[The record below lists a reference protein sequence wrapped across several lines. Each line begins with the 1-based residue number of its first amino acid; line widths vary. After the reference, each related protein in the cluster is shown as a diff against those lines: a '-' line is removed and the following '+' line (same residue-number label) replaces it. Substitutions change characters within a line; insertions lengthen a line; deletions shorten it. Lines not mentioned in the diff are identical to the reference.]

1 MSSINQLL
9 LKLREAKGL
18 SLREAAKR
26 SGLSHSYIDS
36 LEKGVHPKTK
46 APIKPSPD
54 SLKSLAA
61 AYDYDYILLMNA
73 ADYVEEEP
81 KSSEYKQLPES
92 EIERIIREAELHYD
106 VNLRDDPDVN
116 NALRE
121 LIHSLAK
128 MKKK

>member
-1 MSSINQLL
+1 MEDIHTL
-9 LKLREAKGL
+9 LKSIRERKGF

-46 APIKPSPD
+46 SPIKPSPH
-54 SLKSLAA
+54 SLKALSV
-61 AYDYDYILLMNA
+61 AYQYEYEKLMEVADYIEK
-73 ADYVEEEP
+73 DEEYPVER
-81 KSSEYKQLPES
+81 SELD
-92 EIERIIREAELHYD
+92 RIIKEAESKYN

-116 NALRE
+116 EAVRE

>member
-1 MSSINQLL
+1 MVDIHTL
-9 LKLREAKGL
+9 LREIRLERNL

-46 APIKPSPD
+46 APLKPSPD
-54 SLKSLAA
+54 SLKALAS
-61 AYDYDYILLMNA
+61 AYNYNYIDLMNA
-73 ADYVEEEP
+73 AGYVDEEEERTP
-81 KSSEYKQLPES
+81 NTLPES
-92 EIERIIREAELHYD
+92 EIDRVIREAEAHYG
-106 VNLRDDPDVN
+106 VSLRDDPDVN
-116 NALRE
+116 EAVRE